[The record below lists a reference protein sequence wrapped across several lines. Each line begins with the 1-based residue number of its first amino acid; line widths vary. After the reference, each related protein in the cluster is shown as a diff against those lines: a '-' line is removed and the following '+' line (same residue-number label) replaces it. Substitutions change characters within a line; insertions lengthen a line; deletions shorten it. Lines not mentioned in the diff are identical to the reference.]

1 MKETAVMRA
10 LVVVESWFGNTAEI
24 AEAIADGLREAG
36 ADVDVTT
43 AASAPQEPMADL
55 IVVAAPTHNL
65 GLPSPASRAKA
76 VESGGQ
82 GEDVGV
88 REWLERAKPSAAR
101 LTTVDTS
108 VAGVF
113 SGSAAKAAQKLAH
126 RKGWHAD
133 RGPTFLVSGTK
144 GPLAA
149 DALATAHALG
159 RTLGSKA

>member
-1 MKETAVMRA
+1 MRA
-10 LVVVESWFGNTAEI
+10 LVVVESWFGNTAKI

-36 ADVDVTT
+36 ADVDVTP
-43 AASAPQEPMADL
+43 AASASHEPDADL

-76 VESGGQ
+76 VEGGGS
-82 GEDVGV
+82 GEDIGV
-88 REWLERAKPSAAR
+88 REWLELAKPSAAR

-113 SGSAAKAAQKLAH
+113 SGSAAKAAQKLAR

-149 DALATAHALG
+149 EAIQEATALG
-159 RTLGSKA
+159 RSLGS